1 MDARFLNVPDGRLL
15 HDVPHLK
22 PLDRLVLRRTTTRK
36 AGTTNESETFH
47 QARVYES
54 KEAVEAFTHLGAA
67 LGAVGATDVL
77 DMAAA
82 VLVAAAVAALESLRI
97 GSR

>member
-22 PLDRLVLRRTTTRK
+22 PLDRLVL
-36 AGTTNESETFH
+36 
-47 QARVYES
+47 
-54 KEAVEAFTHLGAA
+54 GAA
-67 LGAVGATDVL
+67 FGAVGATDVL